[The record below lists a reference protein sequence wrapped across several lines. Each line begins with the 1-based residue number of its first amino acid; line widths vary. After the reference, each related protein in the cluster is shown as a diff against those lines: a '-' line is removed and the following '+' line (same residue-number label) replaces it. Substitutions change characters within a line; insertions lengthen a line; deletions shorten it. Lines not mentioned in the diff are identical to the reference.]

1 MNHTRRIALAT
12 LVSVSALLSAAG
24 AGGCNGSS
32 GADADA
38 GSPDK
43 AALEAA
49 SKLLAQPVALIAA
62 YQPYLRAPEG
72 KDAYA
77 PKRRNDLQK
86 AGACAAGEIR
96 FAATGVRQKL
106 DSSAPATKEIGA
118 ALAEI
123 SKVCADAAEETAFA
137 TCNGA
142 VLALDAAIVK
152 ATAAATAA
160 GAAGKLPRVAPE
172 AVTEEAKKAIS
183 PFLKA
188 LKPGPAELAY
198 FTKRSDD
205 KAAFNDVLSACQA
218 ASEEAAGMA
227 KGFEHADEPL
237 RLIAVTHK
245 LSIDSQC
252 HTLEATEPMRKDLSD
267 CRKKAKS
274 SECKVVCA
282 KVRTRIEEGLP
293 AAVFATLEAD
303 ADTICGK

>member
-1 MNHTRRIALAT
+1 MTKTRWIALAALT
-12 LVSVSALLSAAG
+12 LASAAG
-24 AGGCNGSS
+24 VFGCNGNA

-49 SKLLAQPVALIAA
+49 AKLLVQPVALIAA
-62 YQPYLRAPEG
+62 YRPYLHAPEA
-72 KDAYA
+72 KDTYA

-86 AGACAAGEIR
+86 AGSCAAGEIR

-106 DSSAPATKEIGA
+106 DSSAAATKEIGG

-123 SKVCADAAEETAFA
+123 SRVCADAAEQSAFDLCDA
-137 TCNGA
+137 A
-142 VLALDAAIVK
+142 VQALDGALVK
-152 ATAAATAA
+152 AGAAAAAA
-160 GAAGKLPRVAPE
+160 GAAGKLPRVSTD
-172 AVTEEAKKAIS
+172 AVTDEAKKAIG

-198 FTKRSDD
+198 FTKRGDD
-205 KAAFNDVLSACQA
+205 KAAFNDVLSACQG

-252 HTLEATEPMRKDLSD
+252 NTLNATDPMRKDLSD

-282 KVRTRIEEGLP
+282 KVRTRIEEGIP
-293 AAVFATLEAD
+293 AAVFATLEQDAD
-303 ADTICGK
+303 AICGK